1 MQHSMKVIEFAETVF
16 IHLETDLGSWSHDS
30 DVQSFCTTVLEDIAE
45 LWKYILAMFPMHFT
59 IPCSVSDP
67 SRMMH
72 LNPSSS
78 LVYHTSSTS
87 YIEAMIFRATDS
99 HENMET
105 LHKQI
110 VGAEAFRL
118 KKVIVHLQSLQ
129 RQLEISSPQTDRSPQ
144 GRFV

>member
-1 MQHSMKVIEFAETVF
+1 
-16 IHLETDLGSWSHDS
+16 
-30 DVQSFCTTVLEDIAE
+30 
-45 LWKYILAMFPMHFT
+45 
-59 IPCSVSDP
+59 
-67 SRMMH
+67 
-72 LNPSSS
+72 
-78 LVYHTSSTS
+78 
-87 YIEAMIFRATDS
+87 
-99 HENMET
+99 MET